1 MATISFQEKRVIE
14 DFMEMHG
21 GYVLNFSDRT
31 FQIFVADVTGI
42 DICLEKFFVNGG
54 SKANRLRT
62 FIRLESDYTIGK
74 LLSEAY
80 NIKLSDFQRKGDT
93 FDDVLG
99 NNFLRITERLLGST
113 PVEALA
119 ALQANNDDKDFNLL
133 AKIIK
138 DSIEKNE
145 PEAAL
150 DRLHTFVFK
159 FLREL
164 CRLHSIDYSKDESL
178 NAIFGKYIK
187 FLLVSK
193 FIESEMSEK
202 ILRFSIQVIQAFND
216 IRNNKSLAHDN
227 PILNYQE
234 SILIFNNVSATIK
247 FIQFIEENQIR
258 KQQNSEKISDESGI

>member
-1 MATISFQEKRVIE
+1 MATLSFHEKRVIE

-21 GYVLNFSDRT
+21 GYVLTFSDRT
-31 FQIFVADVTGI
+31 FQTFVADVTGI
-42 DICLEKFFVNGG
+42 DIGLEKYFVSGG

-62 FIRLESDYTIGK
+62 FMRLESDYIVGK

-80 NIKLSDFQRKGDT
+80 NIKLSDYQRKGDT
-93 FDDVLG
+93 FDDALG
-99 NNFLRITERLLGST
+99 SSFLKITERLLSNT

-159 FLREL
+159 FIREL
-164 CRLHSIDYSKDESL
+164 CRSHSIDYLKEESL
-178 NAIFGKYIK
+178 NAVFGKYIK
-187 FLLVSK
+187 FLLANKV
-193 FIESEMSEK
+193 IESEMSEK

-227 PILNYQE
+227 PVLNYQE
-234 SILIFNNVSATIK
+234 SILIFNNVSSTVK
-247 FIQFIEENQIR
+247 FIQFIEKNRIR
-258 KQQNSEKISDESGI
+258 KVQSSETRPNESGI